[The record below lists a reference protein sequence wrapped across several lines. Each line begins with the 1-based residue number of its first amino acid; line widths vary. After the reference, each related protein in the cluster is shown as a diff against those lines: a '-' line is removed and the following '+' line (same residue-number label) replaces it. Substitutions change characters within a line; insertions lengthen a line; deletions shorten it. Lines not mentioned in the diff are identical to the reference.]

1 MMGKDKGE
9 RGPHIIVKPGLGR
22 LPIVPMRE
30 RLHGPPDLKKK
41 NALQSTHYGL
51 NGSSEEVAA
60 PHKVLSHQ
68 SRSPGGS
75 VTRLMTMPS
84 HSAHSALQRLPIS
97 MDTDMDNNLSI
108 CNCNDTETAS
118 TLQEVLSFGQRH
130 TLKCE
135 YTAILCHFITA
146 KWV

>member
-9 RGPHIIVKPGLGR
+9 RGPHIIVKPGLRRLPMVPMWGR
-22 LPIVPMRE
+22 L
-30 RLHGPPDLKKK
+30 HSPPDLKKK

-51 NGSSEEVAA
+51 NRSSEEVAA
-60 PHKVLSHQ
+60 PRKVLSHL

-97 MDTDMDNNLSI
+97 TDTDMDNKLSI
-108 CNCNDTETAS
+108 CNCND
-118 TLQEVLSFGQRH
+118 
-130 TLKCE
+130 
-135 YTAILCHFITA
+135 I
-146 KWV
+146 